1 MISGERYTEIEAGAS
16 FSNDNHEDISS
27 SAVLAHEL
35 KSPLA
40 LIRQLTF
47 ELNDPVLSNSERD
60 ELTEQIRL
68 TSERALRFASNIAQN
83 ERKQQ
88 ELFDTSSLSS
98 TAICQQVVE
107 ETQPLYKAHGR
118 IFEFRKNSRDYL
130 AVANP
135 DLLHRILMNF
145 ADNALEYSDPA
156 SVVEIYVALLRKREK
171 VRLGV
176 RDRKTMSSTGERAK
190 NMQPRL
196 YDRHGF
202 GLAIAHNF
210 AAQFGGEIGASR
222 HRDGMAFYVDLTLS
236 KQLTLV

>member
-1 MISGERYTEIEAGAS
+1 MISGDRRAETARGAS
-16 FSNDNHEDISS
+16 IPSGVSS
-27 SAVLAHEL
+27 SAMLAHEL

-47 ELNDPVLSNSERD
+47 ELGSPDIDQEEKR

-68 TSERALRFASNIAQN
+68 TSERALRFASNITRS
-83 ERKQQ
+83 ELSQQ
-88 ELFDTSSLSS
+88 ELFDTTTLSS
-98 TAICQQVVE
+98 TAICREVVE
-107 ETQPLYKAHGR
+107 ESQPLYKAHGR
-118 IFEFRKNSRDYL
+118 TFEFRKHSRDYL

-156 SVVEIYVALLRKREK
+156 SVVEIYIALQRKSER

-176 RDRKTMSSTGERAK
+176 RDRKKAITIGSRTVSK
-190 NMQPRL
+190 QPKL
-196 YDRHGF
+196 YDRHGI

-210 AAQFGGEIGASR
+210 AQQFGGEIGASR
-222 HRDGMAFYVDLTLS
+222 HRDGMSFYVDLNLS
-236 KQLTLV
+236 KQLMLV